1 VVFNWRW
8 EGEGRWRSAGK
19 EMKMGKKFEKYL
31 KKKNKKKKNLCIH
44 QDVGIWM

>member
-31 KKKNKKKKNLCIH
+31 KKKNKKKKI
-44 QDVGIWM
+44 DVYIKM